1 MRRTNTAFQI
11 VEEPPTNG
19 SVEGVQEALKSKES
33 RPQHIPIGK
42 IGAAPTGYVT
52 PLTPISSPN
61 QSLSG
66 AGDLGAIDLDS
77 SYTGISTTAA
87 ATATMAEGSVIGQ
100 LKTLRMVSY
109 IADCVITVS
118 GTGVTSVTLNSVDD
132 VCTLMWL
139 GAGWSV
145 NDNFGCVIV

>member
-1 MRRTNTAFQI
+1 MRRVQTDFHTLSEAPANGLVEVVQPAKNTKKARKQYLPLTDI
-11 VEEPPTNG
+11 
-19 SVEGVQEALKSKES
+19 GV
-33 RPQHIPIGK
+33 
-42 IGAAPTGYVT
+42 APTGYVT

-145 NDNFGCVIV
+145 NDNAGCIIV